1 MYKNIFRP
9 FLFLFDPEKIHQ
21 WVFFWFKFFQK
32 MPFLLVIIR
41 RWYQVQRP
49 ELGKDIMGLHFSNP
63 VGLAAGFDKNAEVI
77 DVFDAFGFGFVEI
90 GTLTPYTQP
99 GNPKKRI
106 FRLPPDQA
114 LINRMGFNNMGVTA
128 AVKHLKRRKSKVIV
142 GGNIGKNKN
151 TPNENA
157 ISDYIAAFN
166 ELFNYV
172 DYFVVNVSSPNTPH
186 LRDLQEKEPL
196 TQLLLAL
203 QTQNNEKSHPKP
215 ILLKIAPDLTDLQ
228 LLDII
233 EIVQLTQI
241 QGVVATNT
249 TLSRAGLRSD
259 KTMLDQI
266 GAGGLSGSP
275 LKERSTEVIKFLA
288 NKSNKSFTIIGV
300 GGIHSPEDAKE
311 KLKAGA
317 DLVQL
322 YTGFIYEGPGLV
334 KHILQEL

>member
-1 MYKNIFRP
+1 
-9 FLFLFDPEKIHQ
+9 
-21 WVFFWFKFFQK
+21 
-32 MPFLLVIIR
+32 
-41 RWYQVQRP
+41 
-49 ELGKDIMGLHFSNP
+49 
-63 VGLAAGFDKNAEVI
+63 
-77 DVFDAFGFGFVEI
+77 
-90 GTLTPYTQP
+90 
-99 GNPKKRI
+99 
-106 FRLPPDQA
+106 
-114 LINRMGFNNMGVTA
+114 
-128 AVKHLKRRKSKVIV
+128 
-142 GGNIGKNKN
+142 
-151 TPNENA
+151 
-157 ISDYIAAFN
+157 
-166 ELFNYV
+166 
-172 DYFVVNVSSPNTPH
+172 
-186 LRDLQEKEPL
+186 
-196 TQLLLAL
+196 LAL

-275 LKERSTEVIKFLA
+275 LKDRSTEVIKFLA

-300 GGIHSPEDAKE
+300 GGIHSAEDAKE
-311 KLKAGA
+311 KLEAGA